1 MSGSLQVLHRG
12 AKSDAARALQAATNR
27 RLRARDIHELVVQ
40 EDGLVGNRTL
50 AAVRKAA
57 WALGAQ
63 SSTYEAILR
72 TGEIPVGVQR
82 MILNPGKRTPGQQA
96 IARARMSQLRADRQ
110 KRAKE
115 HDELDPGRKKFVEL
129 AFQAAD
135 NYARNPGAYHYL
147 AGGVANLIFL
157 EPSPRH
163 FRSDCSQFASSVQDA
178 AGLPA
183 LGPNGPLWVST
194 YVMADYLT
202 ETDKPQP
209 GDFGLYGPRHV
220 AAPRRDLLRA
230 AGPRVHR
237 PRVAA
242 DRLPH
247 SRAPRLLPQEP
258 DRGSLMTEH
267 DAGAGGLHPPR
278 RARAAT
284 TSTPPST
291 PARSSP
297 TASAARTPASTARRR
312 TTATSTTRSSPTS
325 TTTSSP
331 GGRRRLRLGG
341 GVPRWR
347 GDVPRNAA
355 GLVLP
360 AADRGCPGCS

>member
-72 TGEIPVGVQR
+72 TGEIPIGVQR

-96 IARARMSQLRADRQ
+96 IAKARMSQLRADRQ

-147 AGGVANLIFL
+147 AGGVANLVFL

-209 GDFGLYGPRHV
+209 GDFGLYGPRAL

-247 SRAPRLLPQEP
+247 PRAPGLLPQEP

-267 DAGAGGLHPPR
+267 DSRRR
-278 RARAAT
+278 RASPSKASASAAT

-291 PARSSP
+291 PARPSP
-297 TASAARTPASTARRR
+297 TASAARSPASTARRR

-331 GGRRRLRLGG
+331 GGRQGQLACRRPARRHRPRPLR
-341 GVPRWR
+341 R
-347 GDVPRNAA
+347 GP
-355 GLVLP
+355 
-360 AADRGCPGCS
+360 